1 MHTRKTAEMIVK
13 MAEPE
18 MQLDAR
24 KTAAATADTSMLHWH
39 VCLDIE
45 VWFIFFSADPVVFI
59 AVQL

>member
-1 MHTRKTAEMIVK
+1 MIVK